1 MYLQV
6 VPFVRFRDSEGNL
19 IAQPMGSHPSGHPH
33 TFQSLPYDRVQ
44 QHLQEQHRL
53 QAAAQGLPLHNKD
66 MGQHQHHHHHHHQ
79 PSQDYDPNFY
89 PGFSEEKPSQP
100 GYLQELRYQPQPR
113 QTQSLPNRYLPL
125 KYGFIE
131 QHEGTFNFEESKRK
145 PHQRSRLKE
154 MHTDSLKL
162 QKRKQRL
169 KLADMGVHADSAIPE
184 VQSPT
189 PPQTDSKPGTPE
201 ETVVTIP
208 VVGFENPNFDYAAAE
223 NNRRYREQQKKQ
235 QLLLRQ
241 EQIRQQSGE
250 LQQSYPHLQQPCERP
265 HVQHPQLQTAKQQQH
280 QQQQQQQQRQQQQQ
294 QQQPAQKG
302 KQAEVFVNNY
312 ALDYE
317 TSQVHSGAAGRQ
329 GVPIQHVIGH
339 DGKRYFS
346 DVNQQ
351 QQYWKQQEELM
362 LQKENLKH
370 QELYRKQQEL
380 LYRKQ
385 QEKLHRQQQ
394 QHKKAH
400 EKYRRQQQEKQGQVE
415 PQRYNN
421 LEKQQHEE
429 EVIRQQTERIVD
441 PNIAFMQEYMMQQQE
456 YARRQQ
462 QQHQHQ
468 QQDQQRTPFHLP
480 KRLMMLLGK
489 STSTTTILIIQNKKR
504 RVKRTFRL
512 ITYPENSF
520 TKSQQRGK
528 ENSDTRTNSP
538 RNGTNITDMLTE

>member
-1 MYLQV
+1 
-6 VPFVRFRDSEGNL
+6 
-19 IAQPMGSHPSGHPH
+19 MGSHPPGHPH

-53 QAAAQGLPLHNKD
+53 QAATQGLPPHHKD
-66 MGQHQHHHHHHHQ
+66 MGQHHHHHHHHHHQ

-89 PGFSEEKPSQP
+89 SGFSDEKPSQSH
-100 GYLQELRYQPQPR
+100 YLQELRYQPQPR

-125 KYGFIE
+125 EYGFIE
-131 QHEGTFNFEESKRK
+131 QHEGMFSFEENKKK

-235 QLLLRQ
+235 QKLLQRQ
-241 EQIRQQSGE
+241 EHMRQHRGE
-250 LQQSYPHLQQPCERP
+250 MQQPYPHSQQPYEHP
-265 HVQHPQLQTAKQQQH
+265 HVQHPQLQTAKQHH
-280 QQQQQQQQRQQQQQ
+280 QQQQQQK
-294 QQQPAQKG
+294 QQPAQKD

-317 TSQVHSGAAGRQ
+317 TSHRHSGGVGRQ
-329 GVPIQHVIGH
+329 EGVPTQHVVGP

-400 EKYRRQQQEKQGQVE
+400 EQYRRQQQEKRGQVE

-421 LEKQQHEE
+421 LEKQQHKE
-429 EVIRQQTERIVD
+429 EVSRQQTDHIVD
-441 PNIAFMQEYMMQQQE
+441 PNIALMQEYMMQQQE
-456 YARRQQ
+456 YARQQQ
-462 QQHQHQ
+462 QQHQRQ
-468 QQDQQRTPFHLP
+468 QQDQQGIPFHAP
-480 KRLMMLLGK
+480 P
-489 STSTTTILIIQNKKR
+489 S
-504 RVKRTFRL
+504 V
-512 ITYPENSF
+512 
-520 TKSQQRGK
+520 
-528 ENSDTRTNSP
+528 
-538 RNGTNITDMLTE
+538 